1 MGMDSVMRGSTAAA
15 TVVDQ
20 PPPAAESRNEYGKP
34 VIMKG
39 LRVRTTEAGQHDVPV
54 AQGQCVV
61 DGEDDGLDEEAD
73 GVVA

>member
-1 MGMDSVMRGSTAAA
+1 
-15 TVVDQ
+15 
-20 PPPAAESRNEYGKP
+20 
-34 VIMKG
+34 MKG